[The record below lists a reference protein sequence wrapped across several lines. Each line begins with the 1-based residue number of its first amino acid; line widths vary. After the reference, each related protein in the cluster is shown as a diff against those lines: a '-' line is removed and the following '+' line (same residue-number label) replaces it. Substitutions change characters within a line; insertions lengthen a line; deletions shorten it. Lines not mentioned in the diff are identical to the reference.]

1 MLTLIDNIFKYD
13 LNFEKMYVDSCSEAK
28 ISRDGQNSKKSK
40 CWLYVWKSQTFTFD
54 QMTVLPF
61 DQS

>member
-1 MLTLIDNIFKYD
+1 MLTFDLKSQTLTDNIFKYD

-40 CWLYVWKSQTFTFD
+40 C
-54 QMTVLPF
+54 
-61 DQS
+61 